1 MADKSM
7 RQGGAEDFVR
17 SRQYE
22 YGQNSNLVLEA
33 DRETR
38 RRNDEGTGEVESLV
52 GKMGSRRMGDKVQR
66 GRPPELEARV
76 EKLRKKRKG
85 TGDDGEEKKSKKKR
99 STFGAGLGSTVLTET
114 EEMDSI
120 SYRPKTKESRAAYEQ
135 ILSFVQDSIGAQPQD
150 MARPPAEQT
159 SRERIVANFGAAEE

>member
-1 MADKSM
+1 MADRRM

-52 GKMGSRRMGDKVQR
+52 DEFVDKFVEEFVE
-66 GRPPELEARV
+66 ELVDEFVHEIIDKIFRAIYF
-76 EKLRKKRKG
+76 LRQY
-85 TGDDGEEKKSKKKR
+85 
-99 STFGAGLGSTVLTET
+99 F
-114 EEMDSI
+114 
-120 SYRPKTKESRAAYEQ
+120 
-135 ILSFVQDSIGAQPQD
+135 SFDLL
-150 MARPPAEQT
+150 
-159 SRERIVANFGAAEE
+159 